1 MTEKGVAFESVNYM
15 EKPLSANELT
25 HLLRTAGLRPHD
37 VMRTKE
43 AAYQELVKD
52 RDLSDKE
59 LIRVMVEHP
68 ELIQRPIVSRGD
80 KAVLARSLDKLAE
93 LGLP

>member
-25 HLLRTAGLRPHD
+25 RLLRTAGLRPHD